1 MQGDIKVR
9 QVYLDDAKWLVDEA
23 LVNDWSANEVWAYI
37 TNLLAM
43 DETIRII
50 IEQEK

>member
-1 MQGDIKVR
+1 MQNDIKVR
-9 QVYLDDAKWLVDEA
+9 QVYLDGKKWLVDEA
-23 LVNDWSANEVWAYI
+23 IVNEWTANEVWDYI
-37 TNLLAM
+37 IRLLAQ